1 MPDRVLHRLP
11 NPVIAYV
18 GLGSNLDRPVD
29 HVERAV
35 IQLDA
40 LPGCL
45 VLDRS
50 PLYWSAPMGP
60 PDQPDFVNA
69 VARLQ
74 VTLEPGDL
82 LRELLTI
89 ESDHGRVRDGSRW
102 GPRTLDMDLLLYSD
116 LTIDE
121 PGLKVP
127 HPGLTSRNF
136 VVYPLLSI
144 APGLSMPG
152 GEKLADIAAGLSLDG
167 LGELENAMASEAPT
181 S

>member
-1 MPDRVLHRLP
+1 MPDRVLHRSLH
-11 NPVIAYV
+11 PVIAYV
-18 GLGSNLDRPVD
+18 GLGSNLDRPLD
-29 HVERAV
+29 HVERAFE
-35 IQLDA
+35 QLDA
-40 LPGCL
+40 LTGCR

-50 PLYWSAPMGP
+50 PLYRSAPMGP
-60 PDQPDFVNA
+60 SGQPDFVNA

-82 LRELLTI
+82 LRELLAI
-89 ESDHGRVRDGSRW
+89 ESGHGRVRGGARW
-102 GPRTLDMDLLLYSD
+102 GPRTLDLDLLLYSD

-121 PGLKVP
+121 PGLEIP

-144 APGLSMPG
+144 TPGLLMPG
-152 GEKLADIAAGLSLDG
+152 GQKLADIAAGLSLDG
-167 LGELENAMASEAPT
+167 LEELDNAMASEAPA